1 MLLVIH
7 IAGLK
12 YLQGIKKFGAFTVK
26 PETGDDIAS
35 GSLFAKKKTEP
46 AEKPAPTGKN
56 GHINFSWE
64 I

>member
-1 MLLVIH
+1 LKNIERPKNRLESKAVNGQKISLIFFDSEIH
-7 IAGLK
+7 I
-12 YLQGIKKFGAFTVK
+12 
-26 PETGDDIAS
+26 
-35 GSLFAKKKTEP
+35 SLFAKKKTEP